1 MENLKVLDEKGNTVI
16 LRPIKLIGR
25 NELNNIELNSESID
39 FKEVAK
45 EMIVRKMAE
54 EMYKS
59 LFFTEM
65 ESPNGGLII
74 EARTYFYGL

>member
-1 MENLKVLDEKGNTVI
+1 MENLKVLDEKGNPVV
-16 LRPIKLIGR
+16 LRPIKLIGQH
-25 NELNNIELNSESID
+25 ELNSIELNSESID

-54 EMYKS
+54 EMYKN
-59 LFFTEM
+59 LLFTEKY
-65 ESPNGGLII
+65 SPDGGLII